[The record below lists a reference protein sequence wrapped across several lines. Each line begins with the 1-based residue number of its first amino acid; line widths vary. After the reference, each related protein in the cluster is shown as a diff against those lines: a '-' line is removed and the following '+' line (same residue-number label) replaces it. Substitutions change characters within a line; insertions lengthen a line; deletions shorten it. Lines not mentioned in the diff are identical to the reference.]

1 MKIDKKI
8 TSYKV
13 NPPSQTPDTTPEPV
27 QTMHEKVPRPED
39 LNGRTYK
46 IKSPDSAL
54 YITINNILIDGTIH
68 PYEIFINSK
77 NMEHYEWVVALT
89 RLISAVFRK
98 GGEVKFLV
106 EELKG
111 VFSPK
116 GGYWKK
122 GKYMP
127 SLVAEIGSVIE
138 EHLKYIGVIE
148 EEAPSEYLMAKREEH
163 AKAIGTMC
171 TKCNQKSVVLL
182 DGCSTCLSCGD
193 SKCG

>member
-8 TSYKV
+8 TGYKV
-13 NPPSQTPDTTPEPV
+13 NPQATEKPPEP
-27 QTMHEKVPRPED
+27 QLTMHEKVPRPED

-54 YITINNILIDGTIH
+54 YITINNILIDGVIH

-148 EEAPSEYLMAKREEH
+148 EEAPSEYLLAKREEH
-163 AKAIGTMC
+163 SKALGTMC
-171 TKCNQKSVVLL
+171 NKCNQMTVVRK
-182 DGCSTCLSCGD
+182 DGCDTCLSCGD